1 MIYLAPNV
9 WYNQAKWQKDFMAV
23 KETKNKGVSA
33 DYLKKHLNSTDENKS
48 HAYLILLGLKVCD
61 TEPLLKN
68 IEGGIPYS
76 AFNRFQKYFE
86 MTAGE
91 LAELLQISVR
101 TLQRRKTAGKFE
113 PKESDR
119 LVRLSRVFW
128 KALELFEGDF
138 DGAKKWLSEK
148 QAGLGNLRP
157 IDFIKSE
164 TGAKEVENLIGRLEH
179 GVFS

>member
-1 MIYLAPNV
+1 
-9 WYNQAKWQKDFMAV
+9 MAV

-33 DYLKKHLNSTDENKS
+33 DYLKKHLNSAGEKNS
-48 HAYLILLGLKVCD
+48 HPYLILLGLKACD

-76 AFNRFQKYFE
+76 AFLKFQKNLE
-86 MTAGE
+86 MNASE

-101 TLQRRKTAGKFE
+101 TLQRRKIAGKLE
-113 PKESDR
+113 PDESDR

-128 KALELFEGDF
+128 KAIELFEGDF
-138 DGAKKWLSEK
+138 DSAKKWLSEK
-148 QAGLGNLRP
+148 QVGLGNLRP

-164 TGAKEVENLIGRLEH
+164 TGAKEVENLMGRLEH
-179 GVFS
+179 GVFP